1 MNSGRLIGVRLG
13 LRRLS
18 LAHGSIE
25 PKEAERAERVLAT
38 ARVLF
43 AVAAFVAISI
53 DPTEPTRY
61 YFLAY
66 TLLLTYVLYSLGVL
80 IVLTVPKERL
90 PGIGLCAVDLIWVS
104 ILTAFTQGPNRPFF
118 LFFYFRGGSVGVPL
132 GILGNGSYRSNC
144 RFALRRSGSRCDRRV
159 QPERIHRKWL

>member
-1 MNSGRLIGVRLG
+1 MTAQRPFERVSRQKLAREGLNQNENVLRFRWRLLCVLTNTKNLRVLEFKMNSGRLIGVRLG

-80 IVLTVPKERL
+80 IVLTVPRN
-90 PGIGLCAVDLIWVS
+90 VS
-104 ILTAFTQGPNRPFF
+104 QGSAYV
-118 LFFYFRGGSVGVPL
+118 LW
-132 GILGNGSYRSNC
+132 I
-144 RFALRRSGSRCDRRV
+144 
-159 QPERIHRKWL
+159 

>member
-1 MNSGRLIGVRLG
+1 MLVPRNDHVCVARDDGTVLGGNIIRPGKPQKTQRADFTMNSGRLIGVRLE

-18 LAHGSIE
+18 FGRLME
-25 PKEAERAERVLAT
+25 PEEAERAERVLAA

-61 YFLAY
+61 SSLAY

-80 IVLTVPKERL
+80 IVLSFLTKRL
-90 PGIGLCAVDLIWVS
+90 PP
-104 ILTAFTQGPNRPFF
+104 TAPSP
-118 LFFYFRGGSVGVPL
+118 P
-132 GILGNGSYRSNC
+132 
-144 RFALRRSGSRCDRRV
+144 
-159 QPERIHRKWL
+159 